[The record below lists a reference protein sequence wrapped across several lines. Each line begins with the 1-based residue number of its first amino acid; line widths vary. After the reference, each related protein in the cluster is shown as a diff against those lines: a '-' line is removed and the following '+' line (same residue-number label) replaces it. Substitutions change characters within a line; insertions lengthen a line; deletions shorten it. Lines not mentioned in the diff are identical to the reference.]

1 MNTLENTVSM
11 MELLPEEDLI
21 EIQSLTKKL
30 FNLRNADNPFQPL
43 SKQEILKEL
52 QISRE
57 QTMNGQYKD
66 MDKALEGIREKYGL

>member
-43 SKQEILKEL
+43 SKQEIIKEL

>member
-1 MNTLENTVSM
+1 MNTLKNTVSM

-43 SKQEILKEL
+43 SKQEIIKEL
-52 QISRE
+52 QTSRK
-57 QTMNGQYKD
+57 QTMNGQCKD